1 MVSRAVHEAFGA
13 FIAFFW
19 LPVRSAAEEV
29 GCVMAV
35 VTSVINLKGGVG
47 KTTLTIA
54 LAHYLAGEHGKRVL
68 VIDLDP
74 QTNATIALVNER
86 RWRERDQ
93 AGQTLYQLFRDEL
106 DKTHLF
112 SAREAILTR
121 VSNVGGGIPGLDLLP
136 SSIRLHRIQDRITK
150 IADLE
155 SFRGGPVFALRDSL
169 TDVMPYYDH
178 VLIDCP
184 PNLGVITLNG
194 IAISRYFLIPVV
206 PDILST
212 LGVPLV
218 LDRMADFALRAQHE
232 IYGLGI
238 VVSRYRAT
246 SKLHKETVLSMRRD
260 AVPGIHPPIFNTIIT
275 EDLGVA
281 EAADVEEHVSTLR
294 QKFGGTGP
302 HKQFSA
308 LAEEYLRYVTPVPAS
323 H

>member
-1 MVSRAVHEAFGA
+1 
-13 FIAFFW
+13 
-19 LPVRSAAEEV
+19 
-29 GCVMAV
+29 MAV
-35 VTSVINLKGGVG
+35 VTSIINLKGGVG
-47 KTTLTIA
+47 KTTLTLA

-74 QTNATIALVNER
+74 QTNATIALVTER

-93 AGQTLYQLFRDEL
+93 AGQTLYQLFKDQIEN
-106 DKTHLF
+106 TQLF
-112 SAREAILTR
+112 SAPEAILTR

-150 IADLE
+150 IADLDT
-155 SFRGGPVFALRDSL
+155 FRGGPVYALRESL
-169 TDVMPYYDH
+169 RDVLQQYDH

-232 IYGLGI
+232 IFGLGI
-238 VVSRYRAT
+238 VVSRFRAA
-246 SKLHKETVLSMRRD
+246 SRLHKQTVMSMRRD
-260 AVPGIHPPIFNTIIT
+260 AIPGIHPPIFNSIIT
-275 EDLGVA
+275 EDVGVA
-281 EAADVEEHVSTLR
+281 EAADVEETVPTLR
-294 QKFGGTGP
+294 QKFGGTAP
-302 HKQFSA
+302 HRQFSA
-308 LAEEYLRYVTPVPAS
+308 LADEYLRYVGG
-323 H
+323 

>member
-1 MVSRAVHEAFGA
+1 
-13 FIAFFW
+13 
-19 LPVRSAAEEV
+19 
-29 GCVMAV
+29 MAV

-47 KTTLTIA
+47 KTTLTLA
-54 LAHYLAGEHGKRVL
+54 LAHYLAGEHQRRVL

-93 AGQTLYQLFRDEL
+93 NGQTLYQMFKDQL
-106 DKTHLF
+106 DGTHTF
-112 SAREAILTR
+112 SVQEAILPR
-121 VSNVGGGIPGLDLLP
+121 VSNVGGGLPGLDLLP

-150 IADLE
+150 IADLDT
-155 SFRGGPVFALRDSL
+155 FRSPCVYSLRDSL
-169 TDVMPYYDH
+169 RDVLPYYDH

-184 PNLGVITLNG
+184 PNLGIVTLNG

-238 VVSRYRAT
+238 VVSRYRA
-246 SKLHKETVLSMRRD
+246 SSRLHKHTVEGMRRD
-260 AVPGIHPPIFNTIIT
+260 AIPGIHPPIFHTVIT

-281 EAADVEEHVSTLR
+281 EAADVEESVATLR
-294 QKFGGTGP
+294 EKHGGNGP

-308 LAEEYLRYVTPVPAS
+308 LAREYLSYVGG
-323 H
+323 

>member
-1 MVSRAVHEAFGA
+1 
-13 FIAFFW
+13 
-19 LPVRSAAEEV
+19 
-29 GCVMAV
+29 MAV
-35 VTSVINLKGGVG
+35 VTSIINLKGGVG
-47 KTTLTIA
+47 KTTLTLA

-74 QTNATIALVNER
+74 QTNATIALVTER

-93 AGQTLYQLFRDEL
+93 AGQTLYQLFKDQVEN
-106 DKTHLF
+106 TQLF
-112 SAREAILTR
+112 SAQEAVLTR

-150 IADLE
+150 IADLDT
-155 SFRGGPVFALRDSL
+155 FRGGPVYALREALRDTL
-169 TDVMPYYDH
+169 QQYDH

-232 IYGLGI
+232 IFGLGI
-238 VVSRYRAT
+238 VVSRFRAA
-246 SKLHKETVLSMRRD
+246 SRLHKQTVMSMRRD
-260 AVPGIHPPIFNTIIT
+260 AIPGIHPPIFNSIIT
-275 EDLGVA
+275 EDVGVA
-281 EAADVEEHVSTLR
+281 EAADVEETVATLR
-294 QKFGGTGP
+294 QKFGGTAP
-302 HKQFSA
+302 HRQFSA
-308 LAEEYLRYVTPVPAS
+308 LADEYLRYVGG
-323 H
+323 

>member
-1 MVSRAVHEAFGA
+1 
-13 FIAFFW
+13 
-19 LPVRSAAEEV
+19 
-29 GCVMAV
+29 MAV
-35 VTSVINLKGGVG
+35 VTSIINLKGGVG
-47 KTTLTIA
+47 KTTLTLA

-74 QTNATIALVNER
+74 QTNATIALVTER

-93 AGQTLYQLFRDEL
+93 AGQTLYQLFKDEL
-106 DKTHLF
+106 ESTRLF
-112 SAREAILTR
+112 SAQEAILTR

-150 IADLE
+150 IADLDT
-155 SFRGGPVFALRDSL
+155 FRTGPVYALREALRDTL
-169 TDVMPYYDH
+169 QQYDH

-232 IYGLGI
+232 IFGLGI
-238 VVSRYRAT
+238 VVSRFRAA
-246 SKLHKETVLSMRRD
+246 SRLHKETVMSMRRD
-260 AVPGIHPPIFNTIIT
+260 AIPGIHPPIFNSIIT
-275 EDLGVA
+275 EDVGVA
-281 EAADVEEHVSTLR
+281 EAADVEESVSTLR

-302 HKQFSA
+302 HRQFSG
-308 LAEEYLRYVTPVPAS
+308 LADEYLRYVGG
-323 H
+323 

>member
-1 MVSRAVHEAFGA
+1 
-13 FIAFFW
+13 
-19 LPVRSAAEEV
+19 
-29 GCVMAV
+29 MAV
-35 VTSVINLKGGVG
+35 VTSIINLKGGVG
-47 KTTLTIA
+47 KTTLTLA

-74 QTNATIALVNER
+74 QTNATIALVTER

-93 AGQTLYQLFRDEL
+93 AGQTLYQLFKDQIENTR
-106 DKTHLF
+106 LF
-112 SAREAILTR
+112 SAQEAILTR

-150 IADLE
+150 IADLDT
-155 SFRGGPVFALRDSL
+155 FRGGPVYALREALRDTL
-169 TDVMPYYDH
+169 QQYDH

-232 IYGLGI
+232 IFGLGI
-238 VVSRYRAT
+238 VVSRFRAT
-246 SKLHKETVLSMRRD
+246 SRLHKQTVMSMRRD
-260 AVPGIHPPIFNTIIT
+260 AIPGIHPPIFNSIIT
-275 EDLGVA
+275 EDVGVA
-281 EAADVEEHVSTLR
+281 EAADVEETVATLR
-294 QKFGGTGP
+294 QKFGGTAP
-302 HKQFSA
+302 HRQFSA
-308 LAEEYLRYVTPVPAS
+308 LADEYLRYVGG
-323 H
+323 